1 MRIVLVG
8 GGVAAAATAVALRRR
23 GFDGGIAIVAG
34 EPEPPYQRPPLSKD
48 FLTAGGDLVPAR
60 DPGWYPDNDV
70 ELRLGTRADA
80 LDLAGRRVRL
90 AGGDELPYDAL
101 VLATGLRA
109 RRLPGFGGER
119 IHHLRTAA
127 DARGLRDELAGAQR
141 LVILGG
147 GFIGCEVAASAVA
160 LGKQVTILEP
170 EPAPLARALGTRI
183 GGALADIH
191 RARGVDVRTGEYAE
205 SVVPSTGGLV
215 LTTNLGGRVECDLV
229 LVGVGARPNVELAE
243 AAGIATGN
251 GILVD
256 EYGRTSAPEVWALG
270 DVAAQLHH
278 GVRVRVEHH
287 DNAQRQGT
295 TVAANLTG
303 DTVAHTDAHWFWSDQ
318 YDHKLQSVGRPRDPD
333 DLVVRGDVAAGRFAA
348 YSLTDGR
355 IDAVIALD
363 RPGDVLAV
371 RRMLHTPHEVT
382 ADELRDES
390 VPLKELLAAAAARRV
405 RTAS

>member
-8 GGVAAAATAVALRRR
+8 GGVAAATTAMTLRRR
-23 GFDGGIAIVAG
+23 GFDGEIALVAD
-34 EPEPPYQRPPLSKD
+34 EAEPPYQRPPLSKD
-48 FLTAGGDLVPAR
+48 FLTAGRDLVPAR
-60 DPGWYPDNDV
+60 DPAWYPDSGV
-70 ELRLGTRADA
+70 ELRLRTRAES

-109 RRLPGFGGER
+109 RTLPGFDGNR
-119 IHHLRTAA
+119 VHHLRTAA
-127 DARGLRDELAGAQR
+127 DARRLRDELAGAER
-141 LVILGG
+141 LAILGA

-170 EPAPLARALGTRI
+170 ERTPLVRALGARI
-183 GGALADIH
+183 GATLAAVH
-191 RARGVDVRTGEYAE
+191 RGRGVDVRTGEYATALAR
-205 SVVPSTGGLV
+205 TGAGLV
-215 LTTNLGGRVECDLV
+215 LTTNLGDRVECDLV
-229 LVGVGARPNVELAE
+229 LVGVGAQPNVELAQ
-243 AAGIATGN
+243 AAGIDTGD

-256 EYGRTSAPEVWALG
+256 EYGRTSAPDVWALG

-295 TVAANLTG
+295 TVAHNLLG
-303 DTVAHTDAHWFWSDQ
+303 DTKPHTDAHWFWSDQ
-318 YDHKLQSVGRPRDPD
+318 YEHKLQSVGRPRDPD
-333 DLVVRGDVAAGRFAA
+333 DLVVRGDLESGRFSAF
-348 YSLTDGR
+348 SLTGGR

-371 RRMLHTPHEVT
+371 RRMLHAPHEVS

-390 VPLKELLAAAAARRV
+390 VPLKELLAAATARPDRAA
-405 RTAS
+405 S

>member
-23 GFDGGIAIVAG
+23 GFDGDIAVVAD

-48 FLTAGGDLVPAR
+48 FLTEGGDPAPAR

-70 ELRLGTRADA
+70 ALHLGTRADA
-80 LDLAGRRVRL
+80 LDLAGHRVRL

-109 RRLPGFGGER
+109 RRLPGFDGEHV
-119 IHHLRTAA
+119 HHLRTAA
-127 DARGLRDELAGAQR
+127 DARRLRDDLAGAER
-141 LVILGG
+141 LVILGA

-160 LGKQVTILEP
+160 LGKHVTILEP
-170 EPAPLARALGTRI
+170 EPAPLARALGARI
-183 GGALADIH
+183 GGALVGIH
-191 RARGVDVRTGEYAE
+191 RARGVDVRTGEYAT
-205 SVVPSTGGLV
+205 SVARSADGLV
-215 LTTNLGGRVECDLV
+215 LTTNLGGRVAGDLV
-229 LVGVGARPNVELAE
+229 LVGVGARPNVELAA
-243 AAGIATGN
+243 AAGIATEN

-256 EYGRTSAPEVWALG
+256 EYCRTSAPDVWALG

-303 DTVAHTDAHWFWSDQ
+303 GSVPHTDAHWFWSDQ

-333 DLVVRGDVAAGRFAA
+333 DLVVRGDLAGRFSAF
-348 YSLTDGR
+348 SLTGGR

-390 VPLKELLAAAAARRV
+390 VPLKELLRAATAAP
-405 RTAS
+405 